1 MRAAGGKIS
10 PYLPL
15 VWVYCLVPWSEVFYC
30 ESAVVHAGKGGTKK
44 QGVGYVS

>member
-10 PYLPL
+10 PYLHP
-15 VWVYCLVPWSEVFYC
+15 VWVHCLVPWSEVFYC
-30 ESAVVHAGKGGTKK
+30 ESAVVHAGKGGTMK